1 MQERLKDKSPCPLRP
16 TQLKSPR
23 PVEILPGSST
33 MDTFLNRHMILMT
46 WNKNR
51 SCKCSTRD
59 FHCLKEIALCS
70 KNRRG
75 KDETEGR
82 QKEIIEFL
90 SIWSSRRA
98 GSLLLVLPAQ
108 GFLAR
113 NGSQFFQLLIFQCF
127 VWFCFFSLCGGIMLG
142 NPQTWKLVLELNF
155 FPLLPPTKHH
165 SHNLKSKQGS
175 PLPHWT
181 ATLFSCQEPGLWG
194 GKGVKAACHPQV
206 ADTHSVVVMVRLAG
220 PALCS
225 EHRKLESLCYEIF
238 SSHKA
243 RKIPP
248 RHFKYCVSNLK
259 GCLFWFFLFCFFPP
273 PLWQLNCCYSCTAVP
288 GVVFSKCSSPAVEK
302 NADAKTGASSTFVGN
317 DSNTLPFCL
326 QAIQFDPE
334 THLPTVTDTCTGCTL
349 CLSVCPII
357 DCIRMV
363 SRTTPYE
370 PKRGLPLAVNPVCW
384 GDSWNSCCELWGHPH
399 MLSF

>member
-1 MQERLKDKSPCPLRP
+1 MQERLKDKSPHPLRP

-33 MDTFLNRHMILMT
+33 MDTFLLNRHMILMT

-59 FHCLKEIALCS
+59 FHCLIEIALCS

-90 SIWSSRRA
+90 SIRSSRRA

-113 NGSQFFQLLIFQCF
+113 TGSQFFQLLIFQCF
-127 VWFCFFSLCGGIMLG
+127 GFVFFSLCGGIMLG

-175 PLPHWT
+175 PLPHWQRHFSVVKSQDCEEGKVWRQP
-181 ATLFSCQEPGLWG
+181 ATL
-194 GKGVKAACHPQV
+194 
-206 ADTHSVVVMVRLAG
+206 R
-220 PALCS
+220 
-225 EHRKLESLCYEIF
+225 
-238 SSHKA
+238 
-243 RKIPP
+243 
-248 RHFKYCVSNLK
+248 
-259 GCLFWFFLFCFFPP
+259 
-273 PLWQLNCCYSCTAVP
+273 
-288 GVVFSKCSSPAVEK
+288 
-302 NADAKTGASSTFVGN
+302 
-317 DSNTLPFCL
+317 
-326 QAIQFDPE
+326 
-334 THLPTVTDTCTGCTL
+334 
-349 CLSVCPII
+349 
-357 DCIRMV
+357 
-363 SRTTPYE
+363 
-370 PKRGLPLAVNPVCW
+370 
-384 GDSWNSCCELWGHPH
+384 
-399 MLSF
+399 